1 MRGIADVPS
10 YRSADQRIL
19 CRDSNRI
26 LGPMGIS
33 AGFMYTLIKSG
44 GPIP

>member
-1 MRGIADVPS
+1 MIDAD
-10 YRSADQRIL
+10 DT
-19 CRDSNRI
+19 
-26 LGPMGIS
+26 GPFVLIPIS